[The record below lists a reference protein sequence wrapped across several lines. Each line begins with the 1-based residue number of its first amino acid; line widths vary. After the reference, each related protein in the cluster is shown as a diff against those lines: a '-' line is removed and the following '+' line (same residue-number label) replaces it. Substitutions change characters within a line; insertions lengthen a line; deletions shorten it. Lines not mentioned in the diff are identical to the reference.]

1 MQNLEKQL
9 DLSDAALWEE
19 TEHDFTKSE
28 DIKRKSLTFYQD
40 VWRRFS
46 HNRTATV
53 SLIFIVVMTMTA
65 VFLPYFWKYT
75 YSDQNLDYSNIPC
88 RLSLYKI
95 PGSDTLFYI
104 TSNYN
109 VLQVAKDG
117 ALGKM
122 AEIVSNNS
130 IARKK
135 SFALDGR
142 EIVIDY
148 SRYFAAKKRLYTL
161 RRAAKRGE
169 DVDLPAEERN
179 FENMKR
185 YIVTIDGKEAEP
197 AVNIWNKN
205 YILGNDALGR
215 DLFIRIIYGARISL
229 AVGFA
234 TAFVCFVI
242 GVLFG
247 GISGYYGGKVDEA
260 MMRVVDIINTIPTLL
275 YVILL
280 RVLFDNGGLF
290 TIILT
295 IGLTYWVGMARLVR
309 GEVLS
314 LKKQEFVL
322 AAKSLGAPTRHIL
335 LRHLLPNIM
344 GPVMVTITMMIPNAI
359 FTEAFLSFVGLGVSA
374 PIASWGTLC
383 NDALEGLYTFP
394 QQLLFPAAAI
404 SLTILTFNLLGDGL
418 RDALDPKQRK

>member
-1 MQNLEKQL
+1 MQNLEKRL
-9 DLSDAALWEE
+9 DLDDAALWEE

-53 SLIFIVVMTMTA
+53 SLVFIAILTMTA
-65 VFLPYFWKYT
+65 IFLPYFWKYT

-88 RLSLYKI
+88 RLALYKI
-95 PGSDTLFYI
+95 PGGDTLFYI

-142 EIVIDY
+142 EIMIDY
-148 SRYFAAKKRLYTL
+148 SQYFAAKKRLYTL

-169 DVDLPAEERN
+169 NVNLPAEERN

-197 AVNIWNKN
+197 VVNVWNKN

-234 TAFVCFVI
+234 TAFVCFII